1 MRDSASNDELN
12 HDIKQQKRADILE
25 SDKESIKAETYGILY
40 DRLDGLRY
48 LRELIGLDGFEL
60 LYEEQEGMALTRLLK
75 NKMFLEFLS
84 QAVLA
89 GIMNSNWR
97 LTSALILAQGR
108 FIDDEIA
115 DELRAVLDASDLE
128 GLASYLEAIIE
139 AELTQIREIVEDNWD
154 IS

>member
-84 QAVLA
+84 QAILA

-128 GLASYLEAIIE
+128 GLANYLEAIIE

>member
-128 GLASYLEAIIE
+128 GLANYLEAIIE